1 MLERLHVKNLALIEE
16 AEVNFREGLNIL
28 TGETGAGKSIIIGS
42 VNYALGAKADADVIR
57 SGAEYALVEL
67 VFYLEQEEKRR
78 LVREMDFALEEDGTL
93 IISRKIM
100 PGRSIIRVGGETV
113 TVKQVKELASIL
125 IDIHGQ
131 HEHQSLLKPKK
142 QLDLL
147 DDFAGEKAMEWK
159 ASVAKEYKEYK
170 DLLAELDALDM
181 DEGAREREVSLAR
194 YEVDEIEGAG
204 ICLGEEIELQNKYR
218 KMQNGKKIV
227 DALQKVSMYLDA
239 GDGNAVEL
247 TGYALREL
255 SNAAGM
261 DEELTPMEE
270 RLRDVESLLADVSR
284 DIKNYA
290 EDFSFSEEEFDETEK
305 RLDILNHLMTKYGN
319 STEKILAYGEKR
331 RKELDQLMDLANVQM
346 NLKNRLSQKEEE
358 IRKIC
363 RQLHELRSI
372 QATALSEEIT
382 AVLEDLNFLRVTF
395 EIAVTEK
402 DSFGEN
408 GADEV
413 CFLISLNPGE
423 AKKPVAEVAS
433 GGELSRIMLALK
445 TVFARKDRMET
456 LIFDEIDAGISGK
469 TAWRVS
475 ERMDA
480 LGKGHQ
486 ILCITHLPQI
496 AAMAD
501 RHYLIDKKEED
512 GVTKTEIR
520 ELDAGESVEE
530 VARLLGSDMVT
541 DAVLENA
548 KELISMAKMTKEKK
562 I

>member
-113 TVKQVKELASIL
+113 TVKQVKELANIL

-204 ICLGEEIELQNKYR
+204 ICPGEEIELQNKYR

-239 GDGNAVEL
+239 GEGNAVEL

-501 RHYLIDKKEED
+501 RHYLIDKKEEE

>member
-113 TVKQVKELASIL
+113 TVKQVKELANIL

-204 ICLGEEIELQNKYR
+204 ICPGEEIELQNKYR

-239 GDGNAVEL
+239 GDGNAVEF